1 MLSSTHF
8 VRWLIKQF
16 SVVGTG
22 LAGRES
28 EALNHVFDFNLILI
42 FVISPGMQ
50 KKGNTFGRYVCERA

>member
-1 MLSSTHF
+1 MPSSTHF

-16 SVVGTG
+16 SVVRTG

-42 FVISPGMQ
+42 FVISPGLQ
-50 KKGNTFGRYVCERA
+50 KKEYTFGRYIGESA